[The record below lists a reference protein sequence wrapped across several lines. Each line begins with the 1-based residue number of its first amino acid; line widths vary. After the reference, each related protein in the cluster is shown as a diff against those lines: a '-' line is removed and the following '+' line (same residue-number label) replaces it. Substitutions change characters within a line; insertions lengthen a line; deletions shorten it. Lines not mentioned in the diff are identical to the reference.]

1 MYKHL
6 KTVVGLRDGRDRHV
20 TSHGAYL
27 QGRAEDLQGFLTSL
41 EAAEGVSGYH
51 TTSES
56 LAHVSEQSA
65 ATNVMKGQTLE
76 KMGGVVSSIH
86 HALKARKDTLAP
98 LIQALRTQ
106 RTACLE
112 LERTHRDK
120 KALYDQKAVG
130 LETEQRQLE
139 TECDSFQ
146 VASR

>member
-6 KTVVGLRDGRDRHV
+6 KQLLASETAETVTLHRTEHI
-20 TSHGAYL
+20 L
-27 QGRAEDLQGFLTSL
+27 KGRAKDLQGFLTSL

-76 KMGGVVSSIH
+76 EMGVVVSSIH

>member
-6 KTVVGLRDGRDRHV
+6 KQLLASETAETVTLHRTEHI
-20 TSHGAYL
+20 L
-27 QGRAEDLQGFLTSL
+27 KGRAEDLQGILTSL

-76 KMGGVVSSIH
+76 EMGVVVSSIH
-86 HALKARKDTLAP
+86 HALKARKHLAS